1 MSRNGID
8 GGTLS
13 PDLPYAAPTLSACGV
28 ADFFPSLAY
37 AIFWRETI
45 SGEVAGMWT
54 AATVVSPDGGHGL
67 GQLTSLPIPPKW
79 QDPYA
84 NALWALDN
92 FLKPAE
98 TYWATEL
105 QGDDLVRAIAAEYNA
120 GRSQAIAGHEAGNL
134 DLYTT
139 NGYAAAVLG
148 YYHSIVATGK
158 PT

>member
-13 PDLPYAAPTLSACGV
+13 PDLPYAAPVLSACGV

-84 NALWALDN
+84 NALWAIDN

-98 TYWATEL
+98 SFWKTFE
-105 QGDDLVRAIAAEYNA
+105 QGDDLVRCIAAEYNA
-120 GRSQAIAGHEAGNL
+120 GRGQAIKGHEEGNV
-134 DLYTT
+134 DAYTT
-139 NGYAAAVLG
+139 DNYAAAVLG
-148 YYHSIVATGK
+148 FYTSIVNAGK